1 MIRAINLTKTYPQTS
16 NALHALKN
24 VNLEIKKGLIYGII
38 GASGAG
44 KSTLLRLLGGL
55 EEPTTGE
62 VLFNNKNINLLSRQ
76 EKRLMHQRKGIV
88 FQKYY
93 LLNQKNV
100 FENIAFPMRISQ
112 YDNVTINQKVT
123 DLLDL
128 VGLKDKALEYPSK
141 LSGGQQQRVAIARA
155 LATYPDVLLLDEITS
170 ALDPFTTKAVL
181 DLIKGIYHKQE
192 LTIILIT
199 HDMEVIKYL
208 CDYVYVLHDGE
219 VIENGPIK
227 AIINQPNH
235 PITKRLLG
243 GINHG

>member
-1 MIRAINLTKTYPQTS
+1 MIRAINLTKTYPQT
-16 NALHALKN
+16 NNELHALKK

-55 EEPTTGE
+55 EEPTSGE
-62 VLFNNKNINLLSRQ
+62 VFFNNKNIHLLSKQ
-76 EKRLMHQRKGIV
+76 EKRLMDQSKGIV

-100 FENIAFPMRISQ
+100 FENIAFPMRVSQ
-112 YDNVTINQKVT
+112 YDNVTINKKVT
-123 DLLDL
+123 DLLEL

-155 LATYPDVLLLDEITS
+155 LATNPDVLLLDEITS

-181 DLIKGIYHKQE
+181 DLIKDIYHKQE

-219 VIENGPIK
+219 VIENGPKK

-235 PITKRLLG
+235 TITKRLLG